1 MNNATADFFVIAGGS
16 HDSLLNRL
24 SLIGIQPYSLGWGRT
39 AQWGEEPVIIL
50 WDDDSTEE
58 VADLIARAEKQD
70 AVLLV
75 SQRVGHV
82 LYLEKPERTG
92 RYASSEMLGRMIVS
106 DTRPDGDHTEILNHS
121 GGKSL
126 FITFGGVL

>member
-1 MNNATADFFVIAGGS
+1 MNHSTDFYVIAGKS

-50 WDDDSTEE
+50 WDDDFTED
-58 VADLIARAEKQD
+58 VADLIALAERQE

-75 SQRVGHV
+75 SQRVGRV
-82 LYLEKPERTG
+82 LYLEKPEKPG
-92 RYASSEMLGRMIVS
+92 RYASTETLGRMIVS
-106 DTRPDGDHTEILNHS
+106 DTRPEGDHTEILNHS
-121 GGKSL
+121 NKKSL
-126 FITFGGVL
+126 FITFGGAL